1 MRVAVLTSPFAPT
14 AAYRH
19 AVYPGADNVIM
30 RKNWPSLWTSWRQ
43 SRTWN
48 RRSPHSSPA
57 GTGLACNLGA
67 GQPQRGR
74 ELGGGAAS
82 FGSNLGLKMGESRL
96 VAGRYCLGQWVG
108 GCHRQQNQFGM
119 ALIEEGLKNITTF
132 ITTDYKV
139 SNTSWND
146 LARKKCGKSII
157 LFKSIISK
165 AFLRPFHGT
174 RYVEQT
180 TTLK

>member
-1 MRVAVLTSPFAPT
+1 MK
-14 AAYRH
+14 
-19 AVYPGADNVIM
+19 
-30 RKNWPSLWTSWRQ
+30 KNWPSLWTSWRQ

-57 GTGLACNLGA
+57 GTGLACNLAA
-67 GQPQRGR
+67 GQQQRGR
-74 ELGGGAAS
+74 ERGGGEAS
-82 FGSNLGLKMGESRL
+82 FGSNLGLKMGESWL

-119 ALIEEGLKNITTF
+119 ALIEEGLKNTTTLKT
-132 ITTDYKV
+132 IDSKV
-139 SNTSWND
+139 SKTSCNNLVW
-146 LARKKCGKSII
+146 KKRRESII
-157 LFKSIISK
+157 LFKSLTSK